1 MEKLTVAEDIKNSS
15 ESHEENQSQK
25 EDNRLP
31 YEKPK
36 LRKHGKVN
44 DTTLG
49 VPTAGIR
56 RDSRFGFNRTIS

>member
-1 MEKLTVAEDIKNSS
+1 VEKLTVAEDIKNSS
-15 ESHEENQSQK
+15 ESDEENQSEK

-49 VPTAGIR
+49 SLFPGPR
-56 RDSRFGFNRTIS
+56 FDSRFARISDRS